1 MAAISPLQLST
12 LRLITVARI
21 NEVKSRTYP
30 QWLYSVS
37 FSEDGNLMA
46 VGGLNGMVRVIETRT
61 GDEQSAFSHGEAVF
75 DLAFGTVGGRK
86 SLIAIAGDTVYQ
98 DLLPPR
104 DLREK
109 ACSRVS
115 RNLTLVLNRRV
126 SRKCNC

>member
-61 GDEQSAFSHGEAVF
+61 GDEQSAFSHAEAVF
-75 DLAFGTVGGRK
+75 DLAFGTLWAR
-86 SLIAIAGDTVYQ
+86 
-98 DLLPPR
+98 
-104 DLREK
+104 
-109 ACSRVS
+109 CSR
-115 RNLTLVLNRRV
+115 
-126 SRKCNC
+126 